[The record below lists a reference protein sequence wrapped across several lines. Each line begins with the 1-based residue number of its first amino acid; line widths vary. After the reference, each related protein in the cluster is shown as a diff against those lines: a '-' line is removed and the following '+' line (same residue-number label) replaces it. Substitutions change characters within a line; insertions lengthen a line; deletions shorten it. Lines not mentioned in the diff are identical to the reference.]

1 MMRVIKLVLGL
12 ALAFAGALA
21 HAEWTDVPLRSATLT
36 LQWHEDSLRELRLSM
51 PPAQALRLKPSA
63 DLRLVLRL
71 GQSAAIR
78 DGHLAADLP
87 WSFALHGRPHAVGR
101 VHLAVVGAS
110 GFEFALRDAE
120 GREWLRFD
128 HAHPQPRQGGTT
140 AEWRHFDVRV
150 GSALARRLGDA
161 SLAGVP
167 LGSAV
172 LRAELATAAKAVA
185 SCVAPNFPTSG
196 NFQVDVALTAIDSAD
211 AVCNGNCN
219 GAGAAAGRVKL
230 TPSAKLQGVGSA
242 DVPWYRMF
250 TTSPHAYPYPGND
263 QHPFLVWAVY
273 RVDGDGRIAQ
283 LARSGVKHA
292 FFSSN
297 EFPGGGGGCGCGPA
311 NVLWSGCTDTYG
323 WSTNDSAAWLSAR
336 REIVPASGQWGR
348 CGSLRDA
355 DCNGSD
361 DGPFIPGFDLRAVVA
376 EADLVP
382 ALHPGAQWFLE
393 AWYVVRDDV
402 NVDNSFGHRRITPRW
417 VGATSKWM
425 LDFAATP
432 GGPQWPFAPGP
443 VVDAWVA
450 PGTTSATAMSRDV
463 ADAQGRLRLA
473 VRTTDLGNGRWRYD
487 YALMNIDHTRAE
499 FQGGEPNLRVLGNEG
514 PTAFVVPLSPYAAFD
529 ADLRDGD
536 LEAGNDW
543 SAGREGADLRWS
555 APAGSAMPWGA
566 LFRFSLVANLPPT
579 AGQARIQ
586 PGGSGAPAALA
597 IETLVPDAG
606 AILFADGLE

>member
-1 MMRVIKLVLGL
+1 MRVMQRLLGL
-12 ALAFAGALA
+12 ILSIAGVVA
-21 HAEWTDVPLRSATLT
+21 HAEWSDVPIRSATLT
-36 LQWHEDSLRELRLSM
+36 VAWHDDSLRELRLVM
-51 PPAQALRLKPSA
+51 PDRREWRLTPSTGLRLALRH
-63 DLRLVLRL
+63 
-71 GQSAAIR
+71 GQSAGMHEGHFAV
-78 DGHLAADLP
+78 DGPWAFVLDGRRHALAP
-87 WSFALHGRPHAVGR
+87 
-101 VHLAVVGAS
+101 VHLAVVGDHGDA
-110 GFEFALRDAE
+110 FVLRDAE
-120 GREWLRFD
+120 GRDWLRFD
-128 HAHPQPRQGGTT
+128 HAHPQPRQSGTV
-140 AEWRHFDVRV
+140 AKWRHFDVRV
-150 GSALARRLGDA
+150 GAALARRLGDA
-161 SLAGVP
+161 RLAGVP
-167 LGSAV
+167 LGSAA
-172 LRAELATAAKAVA
+172 LRAELAATAKAVA
-185 SCVAPNFPTSG
+185 SCVAPNFPSVG
-196 NFQVDVALTAIDSAD
+196 NFQVDVALTAIDTAD

-263 QHPFLVWAVY
+263 QHPFLVWSVY
-273 RVDGDGRIAQ
+273 RIDGDGRIAQ

-323 WSTNDSAAWLSAR
+323 WSTNDSSAWLSAR
-336 REIVPASGQWGR
+336 REIVPARGQWGR

-376 EADLVP
+376 EAELVP

-402 NVDNSFGHRRITPRW
+402 DVDNSFGHRRITPRW

-425 LDFAATP
+425 LDFSTTP
-432 GGPQWPFAPGP
+432 GGPQLPFASGP

-450 PGTTSATAMSRDV
+450 RGATSPTAMSRD
-463 ADAQGRLRLA
+463 ASDAHGRLRLA
-473 VRTTDLGNGRWRYD
+473 VRTTDLGGGRWRYD

-499 FQGGEPNLRVLGNEG
+499 VQGSEPNLRVLANDG
-514 PTAFVVPLSPYAAFD
+514 PIAFLVPLSPFASAA
-529 ADLRDGD
+529 AESHDGD
-536 LEAGNDW
+536 LDIGNDW
-543 SAGREGADLRWS
+543 GTARDAFDLQWT
-555 APAGSAMPWGA
+555 APSGGSMPWGA
-566 LFRFSLVANLPPT
+566 LYRFSLVANLPP
-579 AGQARIQ
+579 AIGQARIQ
-586 PGGSGAPAALA
+586 PGGSGAPVPLTV
-597 IETLVPDAG
+597 ETLVPDAG